1 MGIKRI
7 FLVMA
12 TACGLVGAKEK
23 TSREVIVDFLEYHCY
38 DCHDDASRKGEREF
52 ESFKLPLESV
62 QDLITAQEIIDQV
75 TLKEMPP
82 KKREQPEDEER
93 LAVIRAL
100 WEEISAARD
109 RLRFYLV
116 GELIHWA

>member
-1 MGIKRI
+1 MKRI

-23 TSREVIVDFLEYHCY
+23 TSKEVIVDFLEYHCY
-38 DCHDDASRKGEREF
+38 DCHDDASKKGEREF

-75 TLKEMPP
+75 RDGTYK
-82 KKREQPEDEER
+82 PELSLLEEEYMSK
-93 LAVIRAL
+93 AL
-100 WEEISAARD
+100 NVQAQSSQ
-109 RLRFYLV
+109 
-116 GELIHWA
+116 